1 MSSETERA
9 GSFSQTMEANAVR
22 SQRAGAHGNP
32 HVLTITPFYP
42 RKGNESGGCFI
53 SEPLTEL
60 SEAGVHSSVL
70 AAEPFYRPRPYNS
83 ASQAE
88 AVWLRYPALP
98 GGLGLASSGWGLFMR
113 LRSAAE
119 KLHARTPIDLIQA
132 HGALPCGHA
141 AALLSGLLKIPFV
154 VTVHGLDAFSSR
166 QVSGWP
172 GEWCAR
178 VSRKVYRA
186 ARRVIGVSQHVCDEV
201 QAGIGGASRVSVVYN
216 GVNPSLFTPGTDPMQ
231 PVLLTIGNLIPTKG
245 HELMVH
251 ALSELRPDFPEITWE
266 LIGEGPEWN
275 RIRVLAEGLG
285 VLNSIR
291 FQGRRRRAEVADA
304 FRQCTVFVLPSHYEG
319 LGCVY
324 LEAMA
329 SGKPAIGCL
338 GQGIEEVIRHGENG
352 WLIPSNGREDL
363 VNGLRLLLRD
373 EAQRRRIGTSA
384 RETILQSFTL
394 EHQAQRLLTIY
405 RESLV

>member
-1 MSSETERA
+1 MAGRVVRA
-9 GSFSQTMEANAVR
+9 GFTEGVLR
-22 SQRAGAHGNP
+22 GAKSN
-32 HVLTITPFYP
+32 
-42 RKGNESGGCFI
+42 R
-53 SEPLTEL
+53 
-60 SEAGVHSSVL
+60 
-70 AAEPFYRPRPYNS
+70 R
-83 ASQAE
+83 Q
-88 AVWLRYPALP
+88 PA
-98 GGLGLASSGWGLFMR
+98 R
-113 LRSAAE
+113 LR
-119 KLHARTPIDLIQA
+119 
-132 HGALPCGHA
+132 
-141 AALLSGLLKIPFV
+141 
-154 VTVHGLDAFSSR
+154 
-166 QVSGWP
+166 
-172 GEWCAR
+172 
-178 VSRKVYRA
+178 
-186 ARRVIGVSQHVCDEV
+186 EV

-216 GVNPSLFTPGTDPMQ
+216 GVNPGLFTPGTDPMQ

-291 FQGRRRRAEVADA
+291 FQGRRRRAEVADT
-304 FRQCTVFVLPSHYEG
+304 FRQCTIFVLPSHYEG

-373 EAQRRRIGTSA
+373 EALRRRIGTSA